1 MNSNRIYTSICPIY
15 MFVGEKE
22 MLIDQQR
29 NFVKKVKES
38 NIDISYIEQ
47 ENMVHVYSLFAGLGI
62 ASSKRFFEAIS
73 EIF

>member
-1 MNSNRIYTSICPIY
+1 
-15 MFVGEKE
+15 MFFGKKE

-47 ENMVHVYSLFAGLGI
+47 ENMVQVYPLFAGY
-62 ASSKRFFEAIS
+62 
-73 EIF
+73 